1 MKYSRMC
8 VSVFLLLHALLSLSG
23 GFLLTAAMMAAPQ
36 LVEAEHQA
44 VVGAVMV
51 LTLVAGLLAG
61 AVLSF
66 GWLLI
71 L

>member
-1 MKYSRMC
+1 MC

-23 GFLLTAAMMAAPQ
+23 GYLLTAAMMAAPQ
-36 LVEAEHQA
+36 RVRAEHQA

-51 LTLVAGLLAG
+51 FTLVAGLLAG

-66 GWLLI
+66 GWLLV